1 MSQYGVAQKYGAF
14 VEQNGNNNNHCAAII
29 YTPTPIIVVVMTRN
43 VGDYQRRIGEVG
55 AHLAE
60 VALQLD
66 EKKAALEREA
76 EARAEA
82 EAQAAAVAVPADPGA
97 EALQPESGEAGNA
110 AAAPAGTPQVVPEKS
125 AGSHSM
131 LRMAVAVGVTGLL
144 MLAVGLAAEAGG
156 RGGRRSRKK

>member
-1 MSQYGVAQKYGAF
+1 M
-14 VEQNGNNNNHCAAII
+14 
-29 YTPTPIIVVVMTRN
+29 
-43 VGDYQRRIGEVG
+43 G

-82 EAQAAAVAVPADPGA
+82 EAQAAAAAAAADPGA

-110 AAAPAGTPQVVPEKS
+110 ASSAETPQTLPGGIPNPEAAPGKA

-131 LRMAVAVGVTGLL
+131 LRMAAAVGLTGLL